1 MHRLLIDK
9 RLFILRRVAFLGC
22 VTALAT
28 LAWLPANTIARTAL
42 GGQVEHLIA
51 YLGTTIVVGMAYP
64 THPRLAAHSVLL
76 IGYAAILEVGQLGA
90 QGRHASFGDFAFSA
104 AGVAIGGLCL
114 WMARARRARPIAG
127 TSLKRQ
133 AYCLLNTSISRLFT
147 LPVRSTES
155 SLLPTGTVNVAATDP
170 SGPIVAN
177 SALWPTV
184 LRRDRA

>member
-22 VTALAT
+22 VTALAA

-90 QGRHASFGDFAFSA
+90 LGRHASFGDFAFSA

-114 WMARARRARPIAG
+114 WMARARRWARPIA
-127 TSLKRQ
+127 R
-133 AYCLLNTSISRLFT
+133 
-147 LPVRSTES
+147 E
-155 SLLPTGTVNVAATDP
+155 
-170 SGPIVAN
+170 
-177 SALWPTV
+177 
-184 LRRDRA
+184 RA